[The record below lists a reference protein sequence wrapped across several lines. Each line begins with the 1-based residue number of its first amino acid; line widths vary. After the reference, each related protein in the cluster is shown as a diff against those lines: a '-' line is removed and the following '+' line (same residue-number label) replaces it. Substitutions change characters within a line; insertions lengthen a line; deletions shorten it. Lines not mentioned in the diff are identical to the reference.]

1 MTKRVMIIEDNPSIS
16 AVYADLLHLAGC
28 DVAIA
33 DTVRESTALYKKGAF
48 DVIISDVIAD
58 GAAGDGESLSALLR
72 LWRKFCEGGCHV
84 IVVSGR
90 AELRDE
96 IEAAGISFYTKPM
109 SGSQLI
115 ELVMG

>member
-1 MTKRVMIIEDNPSIS
+1 MKRVMVIEDNPSIR

-28 DVAIA
+28 DVAVVETMDEA
-33 DTVRESTALYKKGAF
+33 SALYQKESF
-48 DVIISDVIAD
+48 DVIISDVIVHVVGSD
-58 GAAGDGESLSALLR
+58 REQWSALLA
-72 LWRKFCEGGCHV
+72 LWRDFRANGSHV

-90 AELRDE
+90 EELREE
-96 IEAAGISFYTKPM
+96 IESAGISFYIKPM